1 MILFCVSYIFSK
13 NIFDYLNQ
21 MDAVIKKT
29 FVEGMGVNEI
39 GVDGMERRRSV
50 NKVNKP
56 FSLAA

>member
-1 MILFCVSYIFSK
+1 
-13 NIFDYLNQ
+13 
-21 MDAVIKKT
+21 MDAVTKKT